1 MGALIL
7 SCNKM
12 KALGATKD
20 DVVAALKE
28 STIEVKE
35 GGAAVRRPANASL
48 PKLEERPQHA
58 KKNSIHAHDGGV
70 VAVFKNVPEEKSWTQ
85 IKEKLKEKLPPKVAL
100 WFVSEVT
107 DKAECFLSS
116 APFEGG
122 LQFFDSLE
130 LEVGDSK
137 LKCDVC
143 YG

>member
-12 KALGATKD
+12 KALGASKE

-35 GGAAVRRPANASL
+35 GGAAVRRPANAVL

-58 KKNSIHAHDGGV
+58 KKSSIHAHDGGV
-70 VAVFKNVPEEKSWTQ
+70 VAVFKNIPEEQSWAQ
-85 IKEKLKEKLPPKVAL
+85 VEEKLKERVPPKTQL

-107 DKAECFLSS
+107 
-116 APFEGG
+116 
-122 LQFFDSLE
+122 
-130 LEVGDSK
+130 
-137 LKCDVC
+137 
-143 YG
+143 